1 MAKIYRKR
9 DGVEVAIR
17 PSEIKETIMR
27 ANNWTEEQYR
37 KQYDIFKNKLRA
49 YENFRRAHGASVET
63 QSPQEV
69 LYKQART
76 KLREGAAYEPSNE
89 MKRIQSFSA
98 VSITQG
104 KRLAANKESE
114 YSRRRAAQFE
124 ATTQQQ
130 FKDFIEQNPTAQK
143 IMNDPN
149 ITDPV
154 AREEAL
160 KKLADEV
167 HAKQTPTGEVIAD
180 GETFGSDEPID
191 DFDYSEFFDKA

>member
-1 MAKIYRKR
+1 MAKLYRKR

-17 PSEIKETIMR
+17 PSEIKQTIMR

-37 KQYDIFKNKLRA
+37 KQYDLFKNKLRA
-49 YENFRRAHGASVET
+49 YENFRRTHGASVET

-89 MKRIQSFSA
+89 MKRIESFSA

-130 FKDFIEQNPTAQK
+130 FKDFIEQNPTAQA

-154 AREEAL
+154 KREEAL
-160 KKLADEV
+160 KKLADQV
-167 HAKQTPTGEVIAD
+167 HAKQTPTGEVVPS
-180 GETFGSDEPID
+180 GETFGSDEAID
-191 DFDYSEFFDKA
+191 DFDFSEFYED

>member
-1 MAKIYRKR
+1 MAKLYRKR

-17 PSEIKETIMR
+17 PSEVKKTIMR

-49 YENFRRAHGASVET
+49 YENFRRARGASVET

-69 LYKQART
+69 LYKQAKA

-124 ATTQQQ
+124 ATTKEQ
-130 FKDFIEQNPTAQK
+130 FKDFIEANPTAQK

-154 AREEAL
+154 SREEAL
-160 KKLADEV
+160 KKLADAV
-167 HAKQTPTGEVIAD
+167 HAKQTPTGEVVPS
-180 GETFGSDEPID
+180 GETFGSDTEVE
-191 DFDYSEFFDKA
+191 DFDYSEYFDMA